1 MKTLRLIAAAVVVR
15 WFMFEEYQRAEQI
28 DRDELAAAQRS
39 VLESLALERPLT
51 EVLERIVELAE
62 STFPD
67 LVCAV
72 LVADTFGALHYLV
85 APSLPD
91 SLLSQSARVRRLVA
105 STPAS
110 GNVDSLRDA
119 YHALVESL
127 DSPQPEEG
135 LHACW
140 RKLLCK
146 ADRSVIGAFEVFCKQ
161 DRELRPREAE
171 CLEAFK
177 GLVHV
182 TISNDYARRSEHLRA
197 VILDSVEDAILFLEV
212 EGQRQYRF
220 ISVNE
225 SFTRLFG
232 VPQQE
237 IVGRTL
243 DSVLPQARHREIFA
257 HFAKANETGSPQHWE
272 EVMQARTGEKHGEIT
287 IVPIFDRQGKCT
299 NFVGAVHDVT
309 ARVVAERD
317 REQLHRKLNQA
328 QRMQALGTLAGG
340 IAHDFNNIL
349 AAIGGNAGVLLE
361 AVPQNSP
368 LQKRILAIDN
378 ASRRAADLVRQILT
392 FSSNA
397 TPSYRVF
404 DPRTVAE
411 EALNLLRSTLPSNV
425 QIVTA
430 FAPDAP
436 HIKAD
441 PTQFHQ
447 ILINLI
453 TNAAFASTSCDAP
466 IEVALEAVASADLPV
481 NLQGRQSHPRYLQL
495 RVTDRGVG
503 MDAATLKRAFE
514 PFFTTRAPGEGTG
527 LGLSVVHGI
536 IESHGGLIDLKSSR
550 ASGTEVRVYLPAVE
564 IREEESFKH
573 AVAAGQGERVMYV
586 DDEEGL
592 VELMDL
598 ALTKLG
604 YRFTGFSNPVAA
616 LDAFVAHPDEV
627 DVVITDI
634 AMPQMSGTQLAKKL
648 RAIRGDVPIIM
659 TSGYIRAEDRRVAEQ
674 MRIDQLIYKSN
685 TIDELATAIATEI
698 ERLHTRPS

>member
-1 MKTLRLIAAAVVVR
+1 MLDDS
-15 WFMFEEYQRAEQI
+15 QRAEQI
-28 DRDELAAAQRS
+28 DRDEKLAAAQRS

-51 EVLERIVELAE
+51 EVLERIVALAE

-72 LVADTFGALHYLV
+72 LVADTFGALRYLV

-91 SLLSQSARVRRLVA
+91 SLLSQSARVRRLADPRPTVE
-105 STPAS
+105 
-110 GNVDSLRDA
+110 NVDSLRDA
-119 YHALVESL
+119 YQALVESL
-127 DSPQPEEG
+127 DSSHPDEG

-161 DRELRPREAE
+161 DRELRAREAE
-171 CLEAFK
+171 CLESFMR
-177 GLVHV
+177 LVHV
-182 TISNDYARRSEHLRA
+182 TISNDYARRCEHLRS

-212 EGQRQYRF
+212 EGQQQFRF
-220 ISVNE
+220 ISVNQ
-225 SFTRLFG
+225 SFTRIFG
-232 VPQQE
+232 VQQQE
-237 IVGRTL
+237 MVGRTL
-243 DSVLPQARHREIFA
+243 DTVLPQARHSEIFA
-257 HFAKANETGSPQHWE
+257 HFAKANETGTPQHWE
-272 EVMQARTGEKHGEIT
+272 EVLQARTGEKHGEIT
-287 IVPIFDRQGKCT
+287 IVPIFDKQGQCT
-299 NFVGAVHDVT
+299 NFVGAIHDVT
-309 ARVVAERD
+309 ARVLAERD
-317 REQLHRKLNQA
+317 RAQLHRKLHQA

-349 AAIGGNAGVLLE
+349 AAIGGNARVLLDG
-361 AVPQNSP
+361 VPQDWP
-368 LQKRILAIDN
+368 LRKRIDAIDT
-378 ASRRAADLVRQILT
+378 ASTRAVDLVRQILT
-392 FSSNA
+392 FSRHA

-404 DPRTVAE
+404 DPRVVAE
-411 EALNLLRSTLPSNV
+411 EALNLLRSTLPPNV

-430 FAPDAP
+430 FAADAP
-436 HIKAD
+436 NIKAD

-453 TNAAFASTSCDAP
+453 TNAAYASTSCNGP
-466 IEVALEAVASADLPV
+466 IEVALDPVRSVDLPA
-481 NLQGRQSHPRYLQL
+481 NLQGRQFHPQYLQL
-495 RVTDRGVG
+495 RVTDRGIG

-536 IESHGGLIDLKSSR
+536 VESHDGLIDLTSSR
-550 ASGTEVRVYLPAVE
+550 ANGTEVRVYLPAVE
-564 IREEESFKH
+564 ISEEERSIPT
-573 AVAAGQGERVMYV
+573 VEGGQGERVMYV

-592 VELMDL
+592 VELMGL

-604 YRFTGFSNPVAA
+604 YRFVGFCNPVAA
-616 LDAFVAHPDEV
+616 LNAFAANPDEV

-648 RAIRGDVPIIM
+648 RAIRGELPIIM

-674 MRIDQLIYKSN
+674 LCIDQLIYKSN
-685 TIDELATAIATEI
+685 TIDELAAAIAVEI
-698 ERLHTRPS
+698 KRLHTEPS